1 MGDQRGINTA
11 AVAPDYWE
19 LAPAALRFE
28 VNYLSLQ
35 HMQTMSPWCAEA
47 LVQVR
52 DTVWRT
58 THTQAQGCAGGTQGR
73 YLTPAPTCVWDR
85 SVFTGFDVC
94 FMCLASIATHKP
106 SVQACSIRA
115 NVRARHR
122 ALRGGKHLTHC
133 RWTKAPH
140 GNNKSRRTAQNK

>member
-47 LVQVR
+47 LVKVR
-52 DTVWRT
+52 DRVCGT
-58 THTQAQGCAGGTQGR
+58 THTQARGCAGGTQGR
-73 YLTPAPTCVWDR
+73 YPTPAPTCVW
-85 SVFTGFDVC
+85 SECFNMCFDVC
-94 FMCLASIATHKP
+94 FMCLASIATHTP
-106 SVQACSIRA
+106 SVQACSISA

-140 GNNKSRRTAQNK
+140 GTEQI